1 MPPISSRPKLL
12 TENRDCQLT
21 HQASSKI
28 KPPQECAF
36 FNFQQSLQLIP
47 IFLSLFTKKAHPCLP
62 VPIEQHKPKTNHPS
76 PITHYPLPITH
87 YQKKKHFYQKKD
99 KKEAKGLFRVFK
111 KASSSLRFRIKS
123 PFRLQRIVFD
133 PENLLFWNPPQG
145 NTAFFFFLFSF
156 AKMCMRWSEVDFQI
170 IN

>member
-87 YQKKKHFYQKKD
+87 YQKKKQKKKKKD
-99 KKEAKGLFRVFK
+99 KKEGKYLFQVVK

-123 PFRLQRIVFD
+123 PPIHFLFSKSLITNYYSLIRVVFY
-133 PENLLFWNPPQG
+133 PKNLLF
-145 NTAFFFFLFSF
+145 
-156 AKMCMRWSEVDFQI
+156 
-170 IN
+170 

>member
-76 PITHYPLPITH
+76 PITHYPLPITKKRNIFTKKRI
-87 YQKKKHFYQKKD
+87 KKKPKVCSGYSKKQ
-99 KKEAKGLFRVFK
+99 V
-111 KASSSLRFRIKS
+111 
-123 PFRLQRIVFD
+123 Q
-133 PENLLFWNPPQG
+133 
-145 NTAFFFFLFSF
+145 AFGSG
-156 AKMCMRWSEVDFQI
+156 
-170 IN
+170 